1 MAELII
7 ADASDEM
14 KCSDRDDLADKTR
27 FAEWEPLHVRE
38 VVRPADHGITPPHHP
53 DILKQPPPALE
64 SGRRGDGLAGPVWTV
79 RMCVYVTPA
88 NNLERESSREE
99 NREFSIA
106 FIIKKILFIQFSR
119 SHVFFLF
126 LLLFFIFSILF
137 RGTLSLIFRK
147 CVR

>member
-1 MAELII
+1 MNSLAEKKTTARIITQVMAELII
-7 ADASDEM
+7 ADASGEM

-79 RMCVYVTPA
+79 SNVCVCNA
-88 NNLERESSREE
+88 SE
-99 NREFSIA
+99 
-106 FIIKKILFIQFSR
+106 
-119 SHVFFLF
+119 
-126 LLLFFIFSILF
+126 
-137 RGTLSLIFRK
+137 
-147 CVR
+147 